1 MSSIAPPALI
11 HGRRLPNAWDAAAIV
26 LVLAI
31 LIGVADV
38 AQGTLAPLTSVQAT
52 AIHLNPAYLP
62 GYALRTTLRMFAALL
77 ASLIFTFTIATLA
90 AKSRRAAIV
99 IIPMLDVLQS
109 VPILG
114 FLSFTVLFFLHLFPG
129 QELGAE
135 LAAVFAI
142 FTSQAWNMAFS
153 FYQSLTT
160 EPADLDEACRS
171 FGLSPWQRFWRLDVP
186 FAVPGL
192 VWNTMLSMSG
202 GWFFVVAAE
211 AITVG
216 NTTFTLPGIGS
227 YVAVALIHR
236 NLLAISY
243 AVIAMLVV
251 ILLYDQLLFRPL
263 VAWSG
268 KFRFETVQTAASS
281 EPWVLKLLRRTF
293 LLRQIGGWIGDRV
306 AVIGRLRMGRADR
319 TFRTLGK
326 RGRSSR
332 IGDALY
338 YFLVAAA
345 AGTALWRV
353 IVFCAAHLQW
363 SDLVTCI
370 ELAFFTLLRVIAA
383 LVISCIIWVP
393 IGVWVGLRPKAT
405 KLVQP
410 VAQFLAAFPANLLF
424 PVVVAGI
431 VAFKLAPNIWLT
443 PLMVLGTQ
451 WYILFNVVAGA
462 SALPGDLKE
471 VAASFGLRGILWWRR
486 LVIPGILPYFVT
498 GALTATG
505 AAWNASI
512 VAEVASWGKVTLVAK
527 GLGAYIA
534 EATTAGDTSKIVL
547 GVAVMSAFVLSFN
560 RLIWRPL
567 YAFASRRTNLG

>member
-26 LVLAI
+26 VVLAI
-31 LIGVADV
+31 LIGIANV
-38 AQGTLAPLTSVQAT
+38 AQGTLAPLASVQAT

-77 ASLIFTFTIATLA
+77 ASLIFTFTVATLA
-90 AKSRRAAIV
+90 AKSRRAAII
-99 IIPMLDVLQS
+99 IIPMLDILQS

-142 FTSQAWNMAFS
+142 FTSQAWNMTFS

-227 YVAVALIHR
+227 YVAVALHKTDI
-236 NLLAISY
+236 LAVFY

-268 KFRFETVQTAASS
+268 KFRFETVQTAAGS

-293 LLRQIGGWIGDRV
+293 LLRQIGGWIGDQF
-306 AVIGRLRMGRADR
+306 AVIGRMRMGRAER
-319 TFRTLGK
+319 TFRTVGP
-326 RGRSSR
+326 RGPSSR
-332 IGDALY
+332 FGDAIFYL
-338 YFLVAAA
+338 LVAAGA
-345 AGTALWRV
+345 ATALWRV
-353 IVFCAAHLQW
+353 ILFCAAHLTW
-363 SDLVTCI
+363 SDLLTCI

-383 LVISCIIWVP
+383 LAISCLIWVP

-410 VAQFLAAFPANLLF
+410 DAKKPT
-424 PVVVAGI
+424 PVKTKI
-431 VAFKLAPNIWLT
+431 
-443 PLMVLGTQ
+443 
-451 WYILFNVVAGA
+451 
-462 SALPGDLKE
+462 
-471 VAASFGLRGILWWRR
+471 
-486 LVIPGILPYFVT
+486 YF
-498 GALTATG
+498 
-505 AAWNASI
+505 
-512 VAEVASWGKVTLVAK
+512 
-527 GLGAYIA
+527 
-534 EATTAGDTSKIVL
+534 
-547 GVAVMSAFVLSFN
+547 
-560 RLIWRPL
+560 
-567 YAFASRRTNLG
+567 

>member
-11 HGRRLPNAWDAAAIV
+11 HGRRLPNIWDAAAIV
-26 LVLAI
+26 VVLAI

-38 AQGTLAPLTSVQAT
+38 AQGTLAPLASVQAT

-90 AKSRRAAIV
+90 AKNRRAAIV

-129 QELGAE
+129 QEVGAE

-142 FTSQAWNMAFS
+142 FTSQAWNMTFS

-227 YVAVALIHR
+227 YVAVALVHR
-236 NLLAISY
+236 DLLAISY

-268 KFRFETVQTAASS
+268 KFRFETVQSAASS

-306 AVIGRLRMGRADR
+306 AVIGRLRIGRSNR
-319 TFRTLGK
+319 RFRTTGPRDK
-326 RGRSSR
+326 SSR
-332 IGDALY
+332 IGDAVY
-338 YFLVAAA
+338 YLLVAAA
-345 AGTALWRV
+345 AGAALWRV

-363 SDLVTCI
+363 SDLYSCV

-393 IGVWVGLRPKAT
+393 IGVWVGLRPRAT

-424 PVVVAGI
+424 PIMVAGI
-431 VAFKLAPNIWLT
+431 VDFKLAPNIWLT

-462 SALPGDLKE
+462 SALSGDLKE

-486 LVIPGILPYFVT
+486 LVIPGIMPYLVT

-505 AAWNASI
+505 NAWNASI
-512 VAEVASWGKVTLVAK
+512 VAEVVSWGKVTLVAQ
-527 GLGAYIA
+527 GLGAYI
-534 EATTAGDTSKIVL
+534 EQATAAGDTSKIVL

-567 YAFASRRTNLG
+567 YAYSSRRTNLG

>member
-1 MSSIAPPALI
+1 MTSIAPATLV
-11 HGRRLPNAWDAAAIV
+11 HGRRLPNAWDIAAIL
-26 LVLAI
+26 LVFAV
-31 LIGVADV
+31 LIGVTSV
-38 AQGTLAPLTSVQAT
+38 ARGTLAPLTSVQAT
-52 AIHLNPAYLP
+52 EIHLDPAYLP
-62 GYALRTTLRMFAALL
+62 GYALRTTLRMFAALI
-77 ASLIFTFTIATLA
+77 ASLIFTFTVATLA
-90 AKSRRAAIV
+90 AKSRRAAII
-99 IIPMLDVLQS
+99 IIPILDILQS

-202 GWFFVVAAE
+202 GWFFVVASE

-227 YVAVALIHR
+227 YVAVALGKSD
-236 NLLAISY
+236 LLAIFY
-243 AVIAMLVV
+243 AVLAMLVV

-268 KFRFETVQTAASS
+268 KFRFETVQTAADS
-281 EPWVLKLLRRTF
+281 EPWVLKLLRRTY
-293 LLRQIGGWIGDRV
+293 LLRQIGGWIGDRF
-306 AVIGRLRMGRADR
+306 AVIGRLRLGRAER
-319 TFRTLGK
+319 TFASLKTGRTA
-326 RGRSSR
+326 SR
-332 IGDALY
+332 LGDAVFY
-338 YFLVAAA
+338 AIVIAA
-345 AGTALWRV
+345 AGYALWQV
-353 IVFCAAHLQW
+353 ISFCAAHLAW
-363 SDLVTCI
+363 SDLLTCVI
-370 ELAFFTLLRVIAA
+370 DAVFTLLRVIAA
-383 LVISCIIWVP
+383 LVISCAIWVP

-410 VAQFLAAFPANLLF
+410 AAQFLAAFPANLLF

-431 VAFKLAPNIWLT
+431 VAFHLLPNIWLT

-471 VAASFGLRGILWWRR
+471 VAASFGLRGWLRWKR
-486 LVIPGILPYFVT
+486 LIIPGILPYFIT

-512 VAEVASWGKVTLVAK
+512 VAEVASWGKTTLVAK

-534 EATTAGDTSKIVL
+534 EATTAGNTSKIVL

-567 YAFASRRTNLG
+567 YAYSSRRTNLG